1 MPLAQ
6 IVTFLNLNIMYKKY
20 FNYLAAALFL
30 SSCSPKINSST
41 VLNDLQELSD
51 DKYEGRKTGTK
62 GADMAAELIINRFK
76 TLGVKSYTTAY
87 KQAFN
92 FKTKTGE
99 LLKGNN
105 IIGYIQGKTDEVMV
119 ISAHYDHLGIIKGK
133 VFNGAD
139 DDASG
144 VCAVLA
150 YADYFSKHQPQHTLI
165 FVAFDAEE
173 MGHHGSKY
181 FVENPPVDLKKI
193 VLNINLDMIAHNDKN
208 ELYAS
213 GTFHFPELKQFIFLK
228 NAAPKILFGHDDPK
242 TGNEDWTYQGD
253 HDSFLA
259 KKIPYIY
266 FGVEDHK
273 DYHKE
278 TDEFKNI
285 NQEFYSATV
294 KTILEVI
301 KNLDTKYSLQKIL
314 QKNTI
319 MN

>member
-1 MPLAQ
+1 M
-6 IVTFLNLNIMYKKY
+6 IKKY
-20 FNYLAAALFL
+20 LIYLGIGLFL
-30 SSCSPKINSST
+30 SGCSPKINSGT

-62 GADMAAELIINRFK
+62 GAEMAAEMIISRFK
-76 TLGVKSYTTAY
+76 SLGLKSYHNNY
-87 KQAFN
+87 KQAFTL
-92 FKTKTGE
+92 KTRTNE
-99 LLKGNN
+99 TLNGNN
-105 IIGYIQGKTDEVMV
+105 VVGYIEGKTDQVMV
-119 ISAHYDHLGIIKGK
+119 ISAHYDHLGIKNGK

-150 YADYFSKHQPQHTLI
+150 YAEYFSKHQPKHTII

-173 MGHHGSKY
+173 MGLQGSKY
-181 FVENPPVDLKKI
+181 FVENPPIDLKKI
-193 VLNINLDMIAHNDKN
+193 VLNINMDMIAHNDKN

-213 GTFHFPELKQFIFLK
+213 GTYHFPELKQFIFSK

-242 TGNEDWTYQGD
+242 TGNEDWTFQSD
-253 HDSFLA
+253 HGSFFA
-259 KKIPYIY
+259 KKIPFIY

-285 NQEFYSATV
+285 NQEFYAASV
-294 KTILEVI
+294 KAILEVI
-301 KNLDTKYSLQKIL
+301 KNFDTRYSTQKL
-314 QKNTI
+314 MQDNQI